1 MYKYMKTVTLISRL
15 LLGVIF
21 FVFGLNAFIPFISMP
36 PMQGMAGN
44 FVGALVQSGYF
55 FPFLKSLEVIGGF
68 LLLTGLYMP
77 LVLLVLFPITL
88 NIMLF
93 HVFLG
98 LEGLPISILMFLAH
112 LILLFGYK
120 SYFKGLFVMKASV

>member
-1 MYKYMKTVTLISRL
+1 MKTVIIVCRI
-15 LLGVIF
+15 LLGGMF
-21 FVFGLNAFIPFISMP
+21 FVFGLNAFFSFIPTP

-55 FPFLKSLEVIGGF
+55 FPFLKSLETLGG
-68 LLLTGLYMP
+68 LLILLGLFMP
-77 LVLLVLFPITL
+77 ATLVVMFPITF

-98 LEGLPISILMFLAH
+98 LDGLPVSILLIVAH
-112 LILLFGYK
+112 FILLYGYRD
-120 SYFKGLFVMKASV
+120 YYKGLFVMKAEI

>member
-1 MYKYMKTVTLISRL
+1 MKTVLLISRL
-15 LLGVIF
+15 LLGAVF
-21 FVFGLNAFIPFISMP
+21 FIFGLNAFFPFIPMP
-36 PMQGMAGN
+36 PLQGMAGN

-68 LLLTGLYMP
+68 MLLTGFYMP

-93 HVFLG
+93 HLFLG
-98 LEGLPISILMFLAH
+98 LDGLPISILMFVAH
-112 LILLFGYK
+112 LILLFGHK
-120 SYFKGLFVMKASV
+120 SYYKGLFVMRSNV